1 MFLAFVV
8 CCLFSICVTHVAWNL
23 LNYAFKCVPLKMSSN
38 GQQVALEYNVAA
50 RCVAVVLKPA
60 NDQMGKSEDK
70 VRTEHEIFT
79 DFVDENR
86 TCYWNPHLRE
96 SIENLRFAGYLLE
109 SLSLLL
115 AGRDIYLN
123 TVLDAWSRRVLRPP
137 QGFRIHTAG
146 EKIESRVSC
155 LK

>member
-1 MFLAFVV
+1 
-8 CCLFSICVTHVAWNL
+8 
-23 LNYAFKCVPLKMSSN
+23 MSSN
-38 GQQVALEYNVAA
+38 GQQVAVEHTVAP

-60 NDQMGKSEDK
+60 SHQIGKSEDK
-70 VRTEHEIFT
+70 ARTEREIFQ

-86 TCYWNPHLRE
+86 TCYWNPHLKE

-137 QGFRIHTAG
+137 QGFVIYTAG
-146 EKIESRVSC
+146 EKTEFTSV
-155 LK
+155 LF